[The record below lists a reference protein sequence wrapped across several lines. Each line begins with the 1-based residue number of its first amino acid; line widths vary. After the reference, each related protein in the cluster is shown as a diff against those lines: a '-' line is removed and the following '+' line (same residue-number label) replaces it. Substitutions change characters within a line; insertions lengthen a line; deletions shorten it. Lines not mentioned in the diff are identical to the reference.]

1 MTKQP
6 RKPEPGEV
14 VKFGFPSWLGERG
27 LIVFGAK
34 RPERSLLQVQQSV
47 TTAEQGQLKNS
58 TLESRRTTPPD
69 DPEAGM

>member
-14 VKFGFPSWLGERG
+14 VKFGFPSWLGKGG

-34 RPERSLLQVQQSV
+34 RFEQSKTLVQQSDAITV
-47 TTAEQGQLKNS
+47 EPEDSG
-58 TLESRRTTPPD
+58 LEAQRKTPPND
-69 DPEAGM
+69 SATGI